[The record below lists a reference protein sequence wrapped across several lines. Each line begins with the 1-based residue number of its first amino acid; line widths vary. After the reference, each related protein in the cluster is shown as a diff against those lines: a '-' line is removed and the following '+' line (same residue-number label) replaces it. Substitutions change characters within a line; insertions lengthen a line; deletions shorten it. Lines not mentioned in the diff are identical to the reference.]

1 MKSEGPDETN
11 QAKFRPHSV
20 QIQQN
25 SQYKLHL
32 AWRLCYSFFSV
43 YFINILFFLLP
54 TMIFATGGSS
64 EDKEEFADLRTDD
77 ANALTKESDIM

>member
-1 MKSEGPDETN
+1 MKQIRQSSGPIQFKFNKTLNTN
-11 QAKFRPHSV
+11 S
-20 QIQQN
+20 IW
-25 SQYKLHL
+25 S
-32 AWRLCYSFFSV
+32 YSFIGDFSV

-54 TMIFATGGSS
+54 TMIFASGGSS